1 MEQIIKA
8 LKSRNINGHLAKDKS
23 EALEVAISLIDKSQ
37 QISLGGSLSVKQI
50 GLFDELNNG
59 EYKLVNRYI
68 DGIDSFTKHFIQKN
82 GSTHGI
88 FIAGTN
94 ALTEDGKIVNMDG
107 WGNRTNAIS
116 YGPDKVILI
125 IGKNKIVKTL
135 DDALERIAD
144 VASPPNTK
152 RLNFDTPCAKTGK
165 CVDCRSPERIC
176 NILNVIQ
183 FQREPDRMHIILVDE
198 ELGY

>member
-1 MEQIIKA
+1 MEEIIKA
-8 LKSRNINGHLAKDKS
+8 LKSRNMNGHLAKDKS

-37 QISLGGSLSVKQI
+37 QISLGGSLSVKEI

-59 EYKLVNRYI
+59 KYKLVNRYI
-68 DGIDSFTKHFIQKN
+68 DGIDNFTKHFIQKN

>member
-1 MEQIIKA
+1 MEEIIKA
-8 LKSRNINGHLAKDKS
+8 LKSRNMNGHLAKDKS

-37 QISLGGSLSVKQI
+37 QISLGGSLSVKEI

-59 EYKLVNRYI
+59 KYKLVNRYI